1 MTKASDET
9 PPPSVPPLVPMQG
22 GAYIRA
28 ADGSLTLEAAPRS
41 AVQTTLEAPVEA
53 AVQPAKKGGRDA
65 T

>member
-9 PPPSVPPLVPMQG
+9 PTPSVPMQG

-28 ADGSLTLEAAPRS
+28 ADGSLTLEAA
-41 AVQTTLEAPVEA
+41 VQTTPEAPVEA

>member
-9 PPPSVPPLVPMQG
+9 PTPSVPPLVPMQG

-28 ADGSLTLEAAPRS
+28 ADGSLTLEAA
-41 AVQTTLEAPVEA
+41 VQTTLEAPVEA